1 MASPQTTTTYTLT
14 STDPNGCIAVDQV
27 TVTVIPSEE
36 YTVFVPNTFTPNGD
50 GANDLFLLYGY
61 NLDLVLSFR
70 IYDRWGQI
78 VYLDEQFDPYD
89 NQRGWDGSFQ
99 GQPVNAGVYAWVAEV
114 RTKAGKQVIQYG
126 NVTLLR

>member
-89 NQRGWDGSFQ
+89 NQR
-99 GQPVNAGVYAWVAEV
+99 AGMEASRATRQCRVYAWVAEV